1 MLISLLSL
9 LSLLFLSS
17 LQLLKAINQ
26 HNNTYLNNMIDK
38 PNIIVV
44 VLDDVGWNDLS
55 YNSPSSQIKT
65 PFIDSLVQRCGIY
78 LTQHYTYPL
87 CTPTRASLLT
97 GRYHI
102 NTGLNYVLLP
112 GTPAGDQT
120 TYINMISLLINMIT
134 LFINMIT
141 IFINISSIHQANV
154 LFGIKYS
161 IITIIIMIVIIF
173 TIRSTR

>member
-1 MLISLLSL
+1 MFFWYNKVTSRNMLISLLSL
-9 LSLLFLSS
+9 LSLLILSS
-17 LQLLKAINQ
+17 LQLSKAKNQ
-26 HNNTYLNNMIDK
+26 HDNSYLNNMIDK

-65 PFIDSLVQRCGIY
+65 PFIDSLVQRFGIY

-112 GTPAGDQT
+112 GTPAG
-120 TYINMISLLINMIT
+120 
-134 LFINMIT
+134 
-141 IFINISSIHQANV
+141 A
-154 LFGIKYS
+154 
-161 IITIIIMIVIIF
+161 
-173 TIRSTR
+173 

>member
-1 MLISLLSL
+1 MLPVLSL
-9 LSLLFLSS
+9 LSLLLLSH
-17 LQLLKAINQ
+17 LQLSEAINQ
-26 HNNTYLNNMIDK
+26 YSNSYINNMIDK

-65 PFIDSLVQRCGIY
+65 PFIDSLVQRFGIY
-78 LTQHYTYPL
+78 LTQHYTYPV

-112 GTPAGDQT
+112 GTPAGAQT
-120 TYINMISLLINMIT
+120 TYHHDHNDNRHHKYQHR
-134 LFINMIT
+134 
-141 IFINISSIHQANV
+141 HQTNV
-154 LFGIKYS
+154 SFGI
-161 IITIIIMIVIIF
+161 
-173 TIRSTR
+173 

>member
-1 MLISLLSL
+1 MWYNTLRNNMLQSLLS
-9 LSLLFLSS
+9 LSLLFLFY
-17 LQLLKAINQ
+17 LQLLKAISQ
-26 HNNTYLNNMIDK
+26 HDNSYLNNMIDK

-65 PFIDSLVQRCGIY
+65 PFIDSLVQRFGIY
-78 LTQHYTYPL
+78 LTQHYTYPV

-112 GTPAGDQT
+112 GTPAGAQT
-120 TYINMISLLINMIT
+120 NNLNHHDYLIYQHDT
-134 LFINMIT
+134 RH
-141 IFINISSIHQANV
+141 HQ
-154 LFGIKYS
+154 YQH
-161 IITIIIMIVIIF
+161 
-173 TIRSTR
+173 RHHHHHHHYY